1 MLNAHESKDNEK
13 CCVIKK
19 RLENLLLHTY
29 KREAWI
35 EFMLPE
41 PIFDCVPYA
50 STTIKFENSIHHSWA
65 VNN

>member
-1 MLNAHESKDNEK
+1 MLMRAKTVKTLRH
-13 CCVIKK
+13 KK
-19 RLENLLLHTY
+19 QLENLLLHTY
-29 KREAWI
+29 KKEAWI

-50 STTIKFENSIHHSWA
+50 SVAIKLGNLIHHSRT